1 MKGHP
6 DIIALLNE
14 VLTGEL
20 TAINQ
25 YFLHAKMLSNWGYK
39 HLAGHVR
46 KESID
51 EMKHADELIDRVLFL
66 EGLPNL
72 QRLGKLAIGETAV
85 EQFKNDV
92 ALEYAALKRLNDGIK
107 LCRDLGD
114 NGTADLLERIL
125 VSEEH
130 HVDWLETQLELVKQ
144 LGEAHY
150 LAQQI
155 HELYLRFSG
164 HDGVEWPRYAP
175 AGPCV

>member
-6 DIIALLNE
+6 DVIALLNE

-25 YFLHAKMLSNWGYK
+25 YFLHAKMLQNWGYK
-39 HLAGHVR
+39 RLGEYVR

-51 EMKHADELIDRVLFL
+51 EMKHADRLIDRVLYL

-72 QRLGKLAIGETAV
+72 QRLGKINIGETAV
-85 EQFKNDV
+85 EQFKNDL
-92 ALEYAALKRLNDGIK
+92 AFEYDALKRLNDGIK

-114 NGTADLLERIL
+114 NGTADLLEKIL
-125 VSEEH
+125 ISEEE

-155 HELYLRFSG
+155 HE
-164 HDGVEWPRYAP
+164 
-175 AGPCV
+175 